1 MSDETTPQDDAAMSP
16 ASAGSV
22 EPVAWA
28 VMSGSDIVY
37 DIYDVEGEAVAIC
50 LWLRDEEDDGS
61 WVTMPLY
68 PKQPQPTLTD
78 SERKALETAVRMA
91 GDPSPITA
99 PQVFEYAATLRGL
112 MERLG

>member
-1 MSDETTPQDDAAMSP
+1 MSDSDNTQDDAAMSP

-37 DIYDVEGEAVAIC
+37 DIYDIEGEAVAIC

-61 WVTMPLY
+61 WVTVPLY
-68 PKQPQPTLTD
+68 QAQPQPWLTNGEREAVECGIQAIGLAPRDERTLAFAD
-78 SERKALETAVRMA
+78 AL
-91 GDPSPITA
+91 
-99 PQVFEYAATLRGL
+99 Q
-112 MERLG
+112 RLLDRTK